1 MLDMLFGS
9 APRLVLPA
17 NARAADV
24 DVDVDGKLVCVCTSN
39 STIHLARILTDR
51 YFYYIYGIFFLANV
65 MFPSPLDMMCGRYL
79 WGLEQRICSL
89 PIVNYSV
96 CCFIILL

>member
-1 MLDMLFGS
+1 MLVGS

-24 DVDVDGKLVCVCTSN
+24 VVDVDGRLVCVCTSN

-79 WGLEQRICSL
+79 WGIGTENLQFTYRKL
-89 PIVNYSV
+89 LGMLFHYSFV
-96 CCFIILL
+96 L